1 MLNPKTAPGCKGV
14 GNRPEVPARTAGPRA
29 SAARLPASHAS
40 CREQQRPC
48 VSYKTLPDGIRRGES
63 SQTPRA
69 VRHGL
74 LRPKR
79 SHRLQQPQMCA
90 RLVDPLDTLV
100 PTVVQ
105 HKRQLGGHVELRFPV
120 EIFVVKQLVDDLH
133 VFFASTNH
141 EEDRGHAAYLVP
153 EERKPDDGHFANLK
167 SWNLGLSNAFGNFDL
182 EPQNSSHEALH
193 IAACVNLAEV
203 PEVML
208 ANKPLCCGV
217 HSLDIHVPSDKV
229 VLVRPKNTA
238 ESGIKLAGNGSPC
251 DDTNV
256 VRKNAVDHEC
266 KVQLL
271 PQVLFGLA
279 LQGSPARNMSLFNA
293 SLVAREHANAMSEI
307 RPHIQRDDLTQSADS
322 TVSSSTARVV
332 ARRSVNNKTRG
343 LQCAEQVALDGVGG
357 VILSSQALVIG
368 AQISDAQSDVSL
380 VELGKVELA
389 LALGRSPGG
398 RL

>member
-1 MLNPKTAPGCKGV
+1 MHH
-14 GNRPEVPARTAGPRA
+14 
-29 SAARLPASHAS
+29 AANNS
-40 CREQQRPC
+40 
-48 VSYKTLPDGIRRGES
+48 G
-63 SQTPRA
+63 
-69 VRHGL
+69 RHGL

-105 HKRQLGGHVELRFPV
+105 HKLTGRGDEQSTDSIQSDWTHKMTGEMWMSNRQLGGHVELRFPV